1 MSLRICGSFKTAMQI
16 ASQQISE
23 RIRFSSQF
31 RKFAKSME
39 GPLIKLFKSVNLR
52 FSELNCGLSIFSEQ

>member
-23 RIRFSSQF
+23 RIGFSSQF
-31 RKFAKSME
+31 RKFATCME
-39 GPLIKLFKSVNLR
+39 GPLIKFYKFVNLPICG
-52 FSELNCGLSIFSEQ
+52 FLNLFAASQ